1 MTQTGSSITLLEG
14 DVGELLDSC
23 WDRKTVDVE
32 LKEINDFVNEE
43 SEILL
48 KELELS
54 DKREEL
60 LETRIKELEAR
71 VRELEKD
78 IATQH
83 RQIPSSSPAASN
95 NQSLHHDTLLF
106 SAPKSLLL
114 DLNNIEMPRAT
125 TPSV

>member
-23 WDRKTVDVE
+23 WDRKTADNE

-83 RQIPSSSPAASN
+83 RQIQSSPAASN

-106 SAPKSLLL
+106 SAPKSILL